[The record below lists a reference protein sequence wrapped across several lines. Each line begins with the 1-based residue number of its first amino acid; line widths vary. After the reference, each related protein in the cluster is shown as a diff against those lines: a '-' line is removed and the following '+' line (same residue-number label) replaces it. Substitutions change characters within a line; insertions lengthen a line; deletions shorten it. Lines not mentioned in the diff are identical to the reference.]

1 MIRVCGSSSSV
12 QELLYL
18 RRFLPSPFLDLKLE
32 LRFMG
37 IRLLPDEFVD
47 FTVLPECED
56 LKLIIEIKNN
66 KVRHE
71 IRIVNTARW
80 P

>member
-32 LRFMG
+32 LRLMG

-56 LKLIIEIKNN
+56 LKLIILRLLIYHFSTQK
-66 KVRHE
+66 
-71 IRIVNTARW
+71 T
-80 P
+80 